1 MHAEAPHLGPISP
14 VLQGAQQRRQGAAIL
29 RPLRSEGR
37 EHGFG
42 RLSKVS
48 PNRWARIYRH
58 TSTGLLNAG
67 RTLVGGVP
75 NNAISYRFFKKAIPS
90 SDRLFRW
97 LCAWYE
103 DQTKLC
109 SLSTQVPFT
118 CLCTH
123 LYTCLSMRFA
133 PRQARHGRFS
143 QSCWVE

>member
-1 MHAEAPHLGPISP
+1 MHAEASHLGPISP

-48 PNRWARIYRH
+48 PNRWARIYRY

-75 NNAISYRFFKKAIPS
+75 NNAAILPFFQKGDSEFGPTVS
-90 SDRLFRW
+90 MVMCVVRRSD
-97 LCAWYE
+97 
-103 DQTKLC
+103 Q
-109 SLSTQVPFT
+109 
-118 CLCTH
+118 
-123 LYTCLSMRFA
+123 
-133 PRQARHGRFS
+133 
-143 QSCWVE
+143 